1 MLSVAKIMTSIKY
14 KKKTSSS
21 SLSLFHLNTGFLN
34 KTFVDLE
41 YLNKTTNQTFD
52 ITTISKLRILKN
64 QKISKILVFQVILL
78 NIQGPASI

>member
-52 ITTISKLRILKN
+52 ITTISTLRILKN
-64 QKISKILVFQVILL
+64 QKISK
-78 NIQGPASI
+78 NISFPSYLIKHTGAS

>member
-52 ITTISKLRILKN
+52 ITISKLRILKN
-64 QKISKILVFQVILL
+64 QKISK
-78 NIQGPASI
+78 NISFPSYLIKHTGAS